1 MHSNQY
7 KYQSDFIFMYMHEQ
21 LHKLPKQTT
30 IRRPRISS
38 YINNVNQRHK
48 VPEGVCEMSPKTRN
62 RPKGADRTGAF

>member
-1 MHSNQY
+1 
-7 KYQSDFIFMYMHEQ
+7 MHEQ

-48 VPEGVCEMSPKTRN
+48 VPEGDCEMSPKTRN

>member
-48 VPEGVCEMSPKTRN
+48 N
-62 RPKGADRTGAF
+62 R